1 MLCSTIARA
10 FCALSAVA
18 LLVGSSTIARA
29 DILSVSDLPE
39 VTFVASP
46 SNGSQGF
53 ADLGAP
59 TANTGNI
66 NTATLLS
73 FGNMVSNGSQTGYF
87 TGLVTQV
94 LGPVSIDP
102 ALGTSISFGNGT
114 FGSFA
119 STSITEQTN
128 TSGERSFLVLGNYS
142 AGTFDPSLTPN
153 PAPASMTISFTQTPP
168 SIGAISA
175 SATLAIPPVPEPSTA
190 ILAGVGV
197 GGSLLSLQKRRAR
210 RPLASGISG

>member
-1 MLCSTIARA
+1 MTGASKCE
-10 FCALSAVA
+10 
-18 LLVGSSTIARA
+18 
-29 DILSVSDLPE
+29 SVSWQRWIAVVVAFVS
-39 VTFVASP
+39 VTVSSRIAFSQEGIPAVSFVAAP
-46 SNGSQGF
+46 STGSQGF

-94 LGPVSIDP
+94 FGSVNLAP

-128 TSGERSFLVLGNYS
+128 SSGERSFLAIGNYS

-175 SATLAIPPVPEPSTA
+175 SATLAIPPVPEPST
-190 ILAGVGV
+190 LALATAGLGVGV
-197 GGSLLSLQKRRAR
+197 LYLRRR
-210 RPLASGISG
+210 QYRASSR